1 MNSLV
6 KKLTIGIATGALLAA
21 GSVSQSFAQT
31 AVEVGGNGA
40 FSSTDVDVRNECSTD
55 IAQRNT
61 TDIENDIRNLAYT
74 GGNNASFNTGGS
86 VTIIT
91 GDATSNTEI
100 ANAAG
105 VNQLTGSNGCS
116 NGSTGVGIGSNG
128 AFSDANVDIRTM
140 DRETYKQYSETQFMN
155 SVYNNLTTGNNRAD
169 FNTGTDVVIISGDAN
184 ADVALNNQAGS
195 NLLR

>member
-1 MNSLV
+1 M

-21 GSVSQSFAQT
+21 GSVTQTFAQT
-31 AVEVGGNGA
+31 AVDANGNGA
-40 FSSTDVDVRNECSTD
+40 FSSSDVNVSNECSTD
-55 IAQRNT
+55 IAQRNN

-91 GDATSNTEI
+91 GDASSNTEI

-105 VNQLTGSNGCS
+105 VNQLSGVNGCS
-116 NGSTGVGIGSNG
+116 NGTAGVGIGSNG
-128 AFSDANVDIRTM
+128 AFSDANVDISSM
-140 DRETYKQYSETQFMN
+140 DRETYKQYSENRFMN
-155 SVYNNLTTGNNRAD
+155 SVYNNLTTGNNYAG
-169 FNTGTDVVIISGDAN
+169 FNTGSDVVIITGSAN